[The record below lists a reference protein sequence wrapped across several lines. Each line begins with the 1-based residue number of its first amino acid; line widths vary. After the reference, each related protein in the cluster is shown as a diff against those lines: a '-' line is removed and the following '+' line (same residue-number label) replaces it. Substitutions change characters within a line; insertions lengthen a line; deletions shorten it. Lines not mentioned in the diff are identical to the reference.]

1 MPAGAPPAEFG
12 FGPPEG
18 LVAWSSMQLPGR
30 FLLLCLVSA
39 VPASAQTPADPGV
52 AKGRLAEADYE
63 AERLKRVITAVRIS
77 EEITLDG
84 RLDEELWKRAVP
96 VTDFIQRIPRTGEL
110 SDERTEVRVLY
121 DDDNLYVGIIAFDSR
136 PALVIKELK
145 KDFDINGTDL
155 LQVIIDSLHDGRS
168 GFSLSVNPAGAK
180 RDNQLS
186 SNNASNV
193 DWDGVWDVKARRSE
207 EGWIAEY
214 EIPFK
219 TMRFSNA
226 PSQVWGLQ
234 IARRIPRLNEESE
247 WSPLPFR
254 YQATRTAL
262 AGTLRGLENIRQGR
276 NLKVKPYILGKATK
290 ARVGGQL
297 TTLDSLA
304 RLKDYNAGFDTKY
317 SLTPSLTLDTT
328 YRTDFA
334 QVEADQQQ
342 VNLTRFN
349 LFFPEKREFFLE
361 NTGMFAF
368 GPGGNVVPFFSRTI
382 GLSSAFT
389 PVPIIGGGRVS
400 GQTGGLNV
408 GFLAMKTEKI
418 GATPSN
424 NYVVGRVR
432 RNLLRNSWV
441 GALGT
446 HRDSTIAGDYNRVYG
461 ADAHFQ
467 FYDKLEFDSY
477 ILRSDTPGK
486 SGQNQAR
493 RFQAGWKD
501 DELTIAGEYN
511 AVQANFNPEVGFV
524 RRENMSQYNGDF
536 AWKPRI
542 SHKTIQNLNFATG
555 LDYYK
560 SGTTGSIETRVQDAT
575 FGVQYHNNGSTNFN
589 INRTFDRLT
598 EPYEIRT
605 DIWIPV
611 GDYEYLSYTAS
622 ANAGNNGRITGSGN
636 VSWGEFWNGHTRSV
650 SGTMGLR
657 PHYHFSVDLNYSRN
671 HVTLPNGAFTTNLIG
686 TRFLYS
692 FTSRAFL
699 NAFFQY
705 NAETHQVSSNIRFN
719 LIHHPLSDLY
729 LVYNDTREITSR
741 QTVGRA
747 FMVKVTNLFNF

>member
-1 MPAGAPPAEFG
+1 MNLRERTLLACFLTAAG
-12 FGPPEG
+12 
-18 LVAWSSMQLPGR
+18 
-30 FLLLCLVSA
+30 A
-39 VPASAQTPADPGV
+39 VPAFSQTPNGV
-52 AKGRLAEADYE
+52 AAAPFRLAEADYE
-63 AERLKRVITAVRIS
+63 AERLRRIVTAVRIT

-84 RLDEELWKRAVP
+84 RLDEPGWKLAAP
-96 VTDFIQRIPRTGEL
+96 MTDFIQRIPRTGEL

-121 DDDNLYVGIIAFDSR
+121 DDDNLYVGVTAFDSR

-155 LQVIIDSLHDGRS
+155 IQVIIDSLHDGRS

-186 SNNASNV
+186 SNNSSNV
-193 DWDGVWDVKARRSE
+193 DWDGVWDVKARKSE
-207 EGWIAEY
+207 EGWIAEF

-247 WSPLPFR
+247 WAPVPFR
-254 YQATRTAL
+254 YSATRTAL

-276 NLKVKPYILGKATK
+276 NFKVKPYILGTATK

-297 TTLDSLA
+297 TTLDSLV
-304 RLKDYNAGFDTKY
+304 RFKDYNAGFDTKY

-368 GPGGNVVPFFSRTI
+368 GPGGNLVPFFSRRI
-382 GLSSAFT
+382 GLSSTGT

-400 GQTGGLNV
+400 GQTAGLNV
-408 GFLAMKTEKI
+408 GFLAMKTEEL
-418 GATPSN
+418 GTTPSN

-432 RNLLRNSWV
+432 RNLLRNSWI

-446 HRDSTIAGDYNRVYG
+446 HRDSTVAGDYNQVYG
-461 ADAHFQ
+461 TDAHFQ

-477 ILRSDTPGK
+477 VLRSDTPGK
-486 SGQNQAR
+486 AGENLAR
-493 RFQAGWKD
+493 RFQTGWRD
-501 DELTIAGEYN
+501 DELTIVGEYN
-511 AVQANFNPEVGFV
+511 AVQTNFNPEVGFV
-524 RRENMSQYNGDF
+524 RRDNMSQYNGDF

-542 SHKTIQNLNFATG
+542 THATIQNLNFAAG

-560 SGTTGSIETRVQDAT
+560 NGTTGGIETRVQDVT
-575 FGVQYHNNGSTNFN
+575 VGVEYQNTGSTNFN
-589 INRTFDRLT
+589 INRTFERLI
-598 EPYEIRT
+598 EPFEIRT
-605 DIWIPV
+605 NTIFIPV
-611 GDYEYLSYTAS
+611 GDYEFLSYRAS
-622 ANAGNNGRITGSGN
+622 ASTGSNGKITGNGT
-636 VSWGEFWNGHTRSV
+636 VSWGEFWNGHTKSV
-650 SGTMGLR
+650 SGAMGLR

-686 TRFLYS
+686 SRFLYS

-705 NAETHQVSSNIRFN
+705 NADTHQVSSNIRFN

-729 LVYNDTREITSR
+729 LVYNDTQETTTGE
-741 QTVGRA
+741 TVGRA
-747 FMVKVTNLFNF
+747 FMVKLTNLFNF